1 MTRPAGVTAS
11 AIVAILGSALALLMA
26 CAAVASLFM
35 PRPQPQPPNAAQAVI
50 MGTTLFAVLA
60 GVGIWTSVGLF
71 RMRPWA
77 RTSIL
82 IIACFLAGTCLI
94 ALLVTMA
101 VPLPPTI
108 SPDTRQIFRSTMAFT
123 FGVPIII
130 SAWWLVQFNTASTK
144 AAFAARADNVRS
156 PRPVAITVI
165 AVSMFVS
172 SVTCVVPLL
181 MRAPAFVLG
190 AVINGWLAS
199 VFYAVLAA
207 LAFYIG
213 KELLELR
220 ERARLLASGW
230 FIVWFLNSWLIAA
243 VPSLRRRLE
252 LQTPLPRN
260 AETVMPFDPSVF
272 LNASLVAIALTT
284 AAAIWFLSRD
294 RDAFVRAENARD
306 WPGLHA

>member
-11 AIVAILGSALALLMA
+11 AIVATLGSALALLMA
-26 CAAVASLFM
+26 SAAVASLFM
-35 PRPQPQPPNAAQAVI
+35 PRPQPQPPNSTQAVI
-50 MGTTLFAVLA
+50 MGATLFAVLA

-71 RMRPWA
+71 RMRSWA

-82 IIACFLAGTCLI
+82 IIACFIAGTCLV
-94 ALLVTMA
+94 ALVATTA
-101 VPLPPTI
+101 VPLPATI
-108 SPDTRQIFRSTMAFT
+108 SSDTRQFFRWTMAFT
-123 FGVPIII
+123 FGVPIVV
-130 SAWWLVQFNTASTK
+130 SAWWLVQFNTAFTR
-144 AAFAARADNVRS
+144 AAFAARADNAPS

-172 SVTCVVPLL
+172 SATCVVPLL
-181 MRAPAFVLG
+181 MRAPGFVLG

-199 VFYAVLAA
+199 IFYAALAA

-213 KELLELR
+213 KGLLELR
-220 ERARLLASGW
+220 ERARLLAMGW
-230 FIVWFLNSWLIAA
+230 FIVWFLHSWLISA
-243 VPSLRRRLE
+243 VPFLRRRLE

-260 AETVMPFDPSVF
+260 PETVMPFDPSLI